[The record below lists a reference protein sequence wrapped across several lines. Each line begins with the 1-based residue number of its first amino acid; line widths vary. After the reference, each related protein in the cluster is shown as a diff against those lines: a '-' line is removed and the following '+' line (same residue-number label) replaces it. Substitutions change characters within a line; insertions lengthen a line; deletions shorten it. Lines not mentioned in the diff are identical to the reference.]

1 MKAKRQTDND
11 LIISYKL
18 LRKLIGTIGVFLP
31 IILGVG
37 MLFFDKENFIQDS
50 ISDYYGTDLR
60 DVFVGF
66 LFALGFFL
74 FSYKGYKAKGKGL
87 LHNDHF
93 FAILGGVFALCV
105 ALFPTTSESG
115 TIRAIH
121 LTSAVLLFAIFTIFC
136 LVIFRR
142 GVAIDDRSD
151 MKIFRNK
158 FYMWCGILIIVFVV
172 GAGLSFFLM
181 DEETRRETD
190 IIFWCETFALWV
202 FGFSW
207 LVKGEAAFADKK
219 VNNKT

>member
-1 MKAKRQTDND
+1 MKTKRQSDND

-50 ISDYYGTDLR
+50 ISDYYGTELR
-60 DVFVGF
+60 DIFVGF

-74 FSYKGYKAKGKGL
+74 FSYKGYKAEGKGL
-87 LHNDHF
+87 LHNDQF
-93 FAILGGVFALCV
+93 FAILGGIFALLV
-105 ALFPTTSESG
+105 AIFPTTSECD

-121 LTSAVLLFAIFTIFC
+121 LTSAVLLFAVFTIFC

-142 GVAIDDRSD
+142 GVPFSAQTK
-151 MKIFRNK
+151 MKKVRNR
-158 FYMWCGILIIVFVV
+158 FYMWCGILIIVFVL
-172 GAGLSFFLM
+172 GAGLSFVFM
-181 DEETRRETD
+181 TEEARRDTD
-190 IIFWCETFALWV
+190 IVFWCETFALWV

-207 LVKGEAAFADKK
+207 LIKGEAAFTDKLEA
-219 VNNKT
+219 